1 MSTLPPG
8 TRVPR
13 LAIVI
18 SHPIQYHSPWF
29 RHLVATGAVELK
41 VFYLWDFGVE
51 PRFDRKF
58 GRSIQWDIP
67 LLDGYEHEFVANR
80 SFDPGTHHFGGLSNP
95 GIVGRIQDWR
105 PDAILLF
112 GYLFRSHFDV
122 MFSGRLRG
130 IPMLL
135 RGDSHDL
142 FRPPGPRS
150 MLKRWARS
158 GLFRRFDAFLAV
170 GAANAEYFRRSRV
183 PQSKIHFAPHCVDNQ
198 RFRGAAPQAIQ
209 EAAEWR
215 RQMGIPDS
223 LPVVLFAGKFEDKKR
238 TLDLVAAFGIARQ
251 RLRQQAGPEPALL
264 LVGSGNLEG
273 RLRAAAGDR
282 LGHTVFMAPFQNQS
296 RMPCVYAACDVLA
309 LPSYGPGE
317 TWGLAVNEAM
327 NLGKPAIV
335 SSHVGCGPDLV
346 HPGETGWIFPA
357 GDIDALAEALVH
369 AIAMDGQLR
378 AKMGAAARRRVSAYS
393 YEAATSGLLR
403 AMSALVAHLGK
414 T

>member
-1 MSTLPPG
+1 MTTSAEG
-8 TRVPR
+8 SRVPR
-13 LAIVI
+13 LAVVV

-29 RHLVATGAVELK
+29 RLLAATGAVDLK

-51 PRFDRKF
+51 PRFDRQF

-67 LLDGYEHEFVANR
+67 LLDGYEHEFVAN
-80 SFDPGTHHFGGLSNP
+80 SSPDPGTHHFGGLRNP
-95 GIVGRIQDWR
+95 DLVERLHNWR

-122 MFSGRLRG
+122 MFSRRLRG

-135 RGDSHDL
+135 RGDSHEL

-158 GLFRRFDAFLAV
+158 ALFRRFDAFLAV
-170 GAANAEYFRRSRV
+170 GAANAGYFRRSGA
-183 PQSKIHFAPHCVDNQ
+183 PESKIHFAPHCVDNE
-198 RFRGAAPQAIQ
+198 RFQGAAPEAIR

-215 RQMGIPDS
+215 RQMGIAENS
-223 LPVVLFAGKFEDKKR
+223 PVVLFAGKFEGKKR
-238 TLDLVAAFGIARQ
+238 PLDLVKAFGVALE
-251 RLRQQAGPEPALL
+251 RLRQDAGPQAALL
-264 LVGSGNLEG
+264 LLGSGDLEG
-273 RLRAAAGDR
+273 RLRAAAGDQLNR
-282 LGHTVFMAPFQNQS
+282 TVFVAPFQNQS
-296 RMPCVYAACDVLA
+296 RMPCVYAACDVFV
-309 LPSYGPGE
+309 LPSYGSEE

-346 HPGETGWIFPA
+346 QPGETGWIFPA
-357 GDIDALAEALVH
+357 GDTGALADVLVH
-369 AIAMDGQLR
+369 AISMDGSLR

-393 YEAATSGLLR
+393 YEAATAGLLR
-403 AMSALVAHLGK
+403 AVSGLVACPRD